1 MTIKEK
7 VSTMTTVN
15 GQGNMKLKKKIKKK
29 QILIKRIKIK
39 FNIKIK

>member
-15 GQGNMKLKKKIKKK
+15 GQGNMKLKKKKIKKK
-29 QILIKRIKIK
+29 QILIKRIKLNK
-39 FNIKIK
+39 T

>member
-15 GQGNMKLKKKIKKK
+15 GQGNIKLKKIKKK
-29 QILIKRIKIK
+29 QILIKRIKLNK
-39 FNIKIK
+39 T

>member
-15 GQGNMKLKKKIKKK
+15 GQGNLKKKDLKET
-29 QILIKRIKIK
+29 
-39 FNIKIK
+39 NINQKNKN